1 MEMLFPAVTSGVP
14 VLTRFTFTPSPRHG
28 TGPSNAPATARMA
41 MSVTSSF
48 GRRPLGHPAASGM
61 ELALNVETQPK
72 VASAALLS
80 TVIRC

>member
-14 VLTRFTFTPSPRHG
+14 GRTRLKFTPSPRQG
-28 TGPSNAPATARMA
+28 TGPSNTPATARIA

-48 GRRPLGHPAASGM
+48 GRRPLGHPAASGI
-61 ELALNVETQPK
+61 ELGSKAETQPK

-80 TVIRC
+80 TVNRF